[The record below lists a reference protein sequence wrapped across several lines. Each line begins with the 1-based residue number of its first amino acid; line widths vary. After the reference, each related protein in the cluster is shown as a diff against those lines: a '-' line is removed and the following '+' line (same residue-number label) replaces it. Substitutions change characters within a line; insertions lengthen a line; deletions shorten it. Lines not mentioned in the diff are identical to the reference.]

1 MKEKH
6 RSSIRNSPEK
16 AVKTAKPAPEQIPRK
31 RAAKLSAVKKAAAAK
46 PERAPLERN
55 ANQSVS
61 RALAILDLLAAAQAD
76 LGVRDIA
83 RRLGLAAS
91 IAQRLIRTLA
101 EAGYVEQS
109 PETQRYRI
117 GFMAYRIGQVYVA
130 ANDLINLALSE
141 MRQLSDRHGLNAFLG
156 VLREDRVVYL
166 AATQSNGPIT
176 IRNLPG
182 STTHVHTTALGKALL
197 FDLADADVLQRLG
210 PAPYARLT
218 RRSIT
223 DAAEFLANLAE
234 ARRQGHALCDEENLD
249 NVYAFGAPIRDHS
262 GQCVAALSAAL
273 PRNLV
278 DPARLAE
285 QVTLLR
291 EATRR
296 ISQKLGAPAW
306 ALR

>member
-1 MKEKH
+1 MKQKH
-6 RSSIRNSPEK
+6 RSSIRNTTK
-16 AVKTAKPAPEQIPRK
+16 AAPKQAVAGK
-31 RAAKLSAVKKAAAAK
+31 AAPVVKKAAAK
-46 PERAPLERN
+46 PAARPPVERN

-61 RALAILDLLAAAQAD
+61 RALAILDLLAGNQAD
-76 LGVRDIA
+76 MGVRDIA

-109 PETQRYRI
+109 AETQRYRI

-130 ANDLINLALSE
+130 ANDLLNLALSE

-156 VLREDRVVYL
+156 VLRDDRVVYL

-182 STTHVHTTALGKALL
+182 STTHLHTTALGKALL
-197 FDLADADVLQRLG
+197 FDLSEAEILQRLG
-210 PAPYARLT
+210 KPPYARLT
-218 RRSIT
+218 RHSIT
-223 DAAEFLANLAE
+223 TQQEFLANLAA
-234 ARRQGHALCDEENLD
+234 ARSQGHALCDEENLD
-249 NVYAFGAPIRDHS
+249 NVYAFGAPIRDSS
-262 GQCVAALSAAL
+262 GQCVAAMSAAL

-278 DPARLAE
+278 DPAKLPGQIE
-285 QVTLLR
+285 LMTQ
-291 EATRR
+291 ATRR

-306 ALR
+306 ALK